1 MKSSLLLAAG
11 LALASLAPPLAADVL
26 PAAVDGE
33 ALPSL
38 APMLERVT
46 PAVVNVS
53 SKARVKV
60 RDPFGNDP
68 FFRHF
73 FGLPN
78 MPRERVQSSLGSGV
92 VVDAARGYILTN
104 NHVIDG
110 ADEIEVT
117 LNDGRTLKAEK
128 IGADKDSDVA
138 VIKVAPQGLRAV
150 PMADSTKLRVGDFV
164 VAVGNPFGLG
174 QSVTTGIVSGLGR
187 TNLTGFGV
195 QNFIQTDA
203 AINPGNSGGALVNLR
218 GELVG
223 INTMIFSPSGGNVG
237 IGYAVP
243 SALAS
248 DVMRQ
253 LLAHGEVKRGNL
265 GIETQ
270 ALDAEIAALLDTNA
284 PRGAV
289 VVRVRD
295 GSPAA
300 QAGIEPG
307 DVVVALDGRP
317 IAGPRELSN
326 AEALLPVGTRV
337 RLSLVRG
344 HVAREVTAELKAS
357 VLRKADAAAI
367 DPRLAGATL
376 TDLSDEI
383 RRRGY
388 RGVMIASVASGS
400 RAAKNGLAAG
410 DIIGEVN
417 REDVD
422 ELASLEA
429 ALKLRPEQLMLTIAR
444 NGRAYYALVE

>member
-11 LALASLAPPLAADVL
+11 LALTSLAPPLAADVL
-26 PAAVDGE
+26 PHAVDGE
-33 ALPSL
+33 PLPSL

-60 RDPFGNDP
+60 RDPFGSDP

-92 VVDAARGYILTN
+92 VLDARLGYVLTN

-117 LNDGRTLKAEK
+117 LHDGRTLRAEK

-138 VIKVAPQGLRAV
+138 VIRVPAENLVAV
-150 PMADSTKLRVGDFV
+150 PLADSTRLRVGDFV
-164 VAVGNPFGLG
+164 VAVGNPFGIG
-174 QSVTTGIVSGLGR
+174 QSVTTGIVSGLDR
-187 TNLTGFGV
+187 RNLTGIGV

-237 IGYAVP
+237 LGFAIP
-243 SALAS
+243 SALAT

-253 LLAHGEVKRGNL
+253 LIAHGEVKRGNL

-270 ALDAEIAALLDTNA
+270 ALDTEIAGLLDTSA
-284 PRGAV
+284 TRGAV

-295 GSPAA
+295 GSPADE
-300 QAGIEPG
+300 AGIEPG
-307 DVVVALDGRP
+307 DVVVSLDGRP
-317 IAGPRELSN
+317 IAGPRELAN

-337 RLSLVRG
+337 KLSLVRG
-344 HVAREVTAELKAS
+344 RATREVTAELKAS
-357 VLRKADAAAI
+357 VLRKAAAAAL

-376 TDLSDEI
+376 SDLADSV
-383 RRRGY
+383 RARGL
-388 RGVMIASVASGS
+388 RGVAITAVAPGS
-400 RAAKNGLAAG
+400 RAAQNGLAGG

-417 REDVD
+417 RIDVD

-429 ALKLRPEQLMLTIAR
+429 LLKQRPEQLLLTIAR

>member
-1 MKSSLLLAAG
+1 MKTSLLLAAG
-11 LALASLAPPLAADVL
+11 LALGALSAPAAADVL
-26 PAAVDGE
+26 PSAVDGQP
-33 ALPSL
+33 LPSL

-60 RDPFGNDP
+60 RDPFGSDP

-92 VVDAARGYILTN
+92 VVDARLGYVLTN

-117 LNDGRTLKAEK
+117 LHDGRTLRAEK

-138 VIKVAPQGLRAV
+138 VIRVPAENLVAV
-150 PMADSTKLRVGDFV
+150 PLADSTRLRVGDFV
-164 VAVGNPFGLG
+164 VAVGNPFGIG
-174 QSVTTGIVSGLGR
+174 QSVTTGIVSGLDR
-187 TNLTGFGV
+187 RNLTGIGV

-237 IGYAVP
+237 LGFAIP
-243 SALAS
+243 SALAT

-253 LLAHGEVKRGNL
+253 LVAHGEVKRGNL

-270 ALDAEIAALLDTNA
+270 ALDTEIASLLDTSA
-284 PRGAV
+284 TRGAV

-295 GSPAA
+295 GSPADE
-300 QAGIEPG
+300 AGIEPG
-307 DVVVALDGRP
+307 DVVVSLDGRP
-317 IAGPRELSN
+317 IAGPRELAN

-357 VLRKADAAAI
+357 VLRKAAAEGI

-376 TDLSDEI
+376 TDLSDAI

-388 RGVMIASVASGS
+388 RGVMIASVAAGS

-410 DIIGEVN
+410 DIIGEIN
-417 REDVD
+417 RIDVD
-422 ELASLEA
+422 ELASLET
-429 ALKLRPEQLMLTIAR
+429 LLEQQPEQLLLTIAR

>member
-1 MKSSLLLAAG
+1 MKSWFF
-11 LALASLAPPLAADVL
+11 ALCALIVLDARADVL
-26 PAAVDGE
+26 PEAVDGQT
-33 ALPSL
+33 LPSL

-53 SKARVKV
+53 SKSRVKV
-60 RDPFGNDP
+60 RDPFGGDP

-73 FGLPN
+73 FGIPS

-92 VVDAARGYILTN
+92 VVDAKLGYVLTN

-117 LNDGRTLKAEK
+117 LHDGRVLKAEK

-138 VIKVAPQGLRAV
+138 VIRVPAERLAAV
-150 PMADSTKLRVGDFV
+150 PLADSTRLRVGDFV

-174 QSVTTGIVSGLGR
+174 QSVSSGIVSALGR
-187 TNLTGFGV
+187 QNLRGVGV

-203 AINPGNSGGALVNLR
+203 AINMGNSGGALVNLN

-237 IGYAVP
+237 IGFAIP
-243 SALAS
+243 SALAAG
-248 DVMRQ
+248 VMKD
-253 LLAHGEVKRGNL
+253 LIAHGEVKRGNL

-270 ALDAEIAALLDTNA
+270 ALDAEIAALLDTDTA
-284 PRGAV
+284 RGAV

-295 GSPAA
+295 DSPAA

-307 DVVVALDGRP
+307 DIVVALDGRA
-317 IAGPRELSN
+317 IASPQELAN
-326 AEALLPVGTRV
+326 AEALLPIGTRV
-337 RLSLVRG
+337 KLSLVRG
-344 HVAREVTAELKAS
+344 KAAREVTAELKAS
-357 VLRKADAAAI
+357 VLRKRAGAELDA
-367 DPRLAGATL
+367 RLAGAMF
-376 TDLSDEI
+376 TDLKDDV
-383 RRRGY
+383 RRRGF
-388 RGVMIASVASGS
+388 RGVMIASVEDGS
-400 RAAKNGLAAG
+400 RAAQNGLAAG
-410 DIIGEVN
+410 DIVGEVN

-422 ELASLEA
+422 ELARLEA
-429 ALKLRPEQLMLTIAR
+429 ALREPPEQLMLTIAR

>member
-1 MKSSLLLAAG
+1 MKFSLLLAAG
-11 LALASLAPPLAADVL
+11 LVLASFAPRVPADVL
-26 PAAVDGE
+26 PSAVDGQP
-33 ALPSL
+33 LPSL

-60 RDPFGNDP
+60 RDPFGSDP

-92 VVDAARGYILTN
+92 VVDARLGYVLTN

-117 LNDGRTLKAEK
+117 LHDGRTLRAEK

-138 VIKVAPQGLRAV
+138 VIRVPAENLVAV
-150 PMADSTKLRVGDFV
+150 PLADSTRLRVGDFV
-164 VAVGNPFGLG
+164 VAVGNPFGIG
-174 QSVTTGIVSGLGR
+174 QSVTTGIVSGLDR
-187 TNLTGFGV
+187 RNLSGIGV

-237 IGYAVP
+237 LGFAIP
-243 SALAS
+243 SSLAT
-248 DVMRQ
+248 DVMKQ
-253 LLAHGEVKRGNL
+253 LIAHGEVKRGNL

-270 ALDAEIAALLDTNA
+270 ALDAEIAALLDTDA
-284 PRGAV
+284 KRGAV

-307 DVVVALDGRP
+307 DIVTALDGRP
-317 IAGPRELSN
+317 IVGPRELAN

-337 RLSLVRG
+337 KLSLVRG
-344 HVAREVTAELKAS
+344 RVPREVTAELKAS
-357 VLRKADAAAI
+357 VLRKASGASV

-376 TDLSDEI
+376 SDLADNV
-383 RRRGY
+383 RGRGF
-388 RGVMIASVASGS
+388 RGVMIA
-400 RAAKNGLAAG
+400 
-410 DIIGEVN
+410 
-417 REDVD
+417 
-422 ELASLEA
+422 
-429 ALKLRPEQLMLTIAR
+429 T
-444 NGRAYYALVE
+444 VEP